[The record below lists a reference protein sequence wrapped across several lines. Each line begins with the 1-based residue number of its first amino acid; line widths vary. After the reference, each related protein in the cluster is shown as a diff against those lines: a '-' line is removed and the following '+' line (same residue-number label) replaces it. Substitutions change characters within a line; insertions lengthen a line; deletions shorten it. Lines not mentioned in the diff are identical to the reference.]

1 MVRKS
6 VVKTQPKGTKARQS
20 TYIKID
26 VPFSAEEA
34 DRYRRFVA
42 TRKAGQVVRSLL
54 VRAMDEADGIAS
66 SCGEAREL
74 AAFIAS
80 LTSEQFTHLKTTA
93 KEQVEAAS

>member
-1 MVRKS
+1 MKRKYDIDDK
-6 VVKTQPKGTKARQS
+6 VIVKVD
-20 TYIKID
+20 I
-26 VPFSAEEA
+26 PFKQAEAE
-34 DRYRRFVA
+34 RYRRFIA

-80 LTSEQFTHLKTTA
+80 LSSEQLNQLKFA
-93 KEQVEAAS
+93 KADVQDTGAASA